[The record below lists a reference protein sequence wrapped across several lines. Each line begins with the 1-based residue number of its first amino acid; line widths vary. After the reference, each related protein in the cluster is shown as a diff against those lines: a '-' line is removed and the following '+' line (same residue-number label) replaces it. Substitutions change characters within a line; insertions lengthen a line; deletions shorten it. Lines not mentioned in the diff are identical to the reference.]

1 VRTLTRR
8 HRRKTGSGPPADA
21 LIAWVGTDPYLRD
34 AITTAS
40 HRRELALPLPYR
52 SRSATA
58 AMAVCIVLACG
69 ATVAIIEIISHGRT
83 GQLTTT
89 PPPVTGRDNPAA
101 RGNNSTPSGA
111 EALLELP
118 ALPANGASPLGAY
131 RNPAPMKPMLLEGG
145 ASPARSQPA
154 PAPPSATAS
163 MPSSPE
169 SSIALPR
176 IDEAGNGHVNK
187 PDPASTRAQSG
198 RVGDPLP
205 HDPAGQPDAPTTG
218 NGSGTAAGSIPPL
231 DDSNTPVPPGSPSR
245 PPRRGTGTWTG
256 LPRGAA
262 AGSETDHTGSGHQS
276 SSDRRP
282 VTSLGS
288 TVRSGSAASL
298 GTGNRTSRAGK
309 NRNSGAV
316 SSAR

>member
-1 VRTLTRR
+1 VGWTPSETTVRTLTRR

-89 PPPVTGRDNPAA
+89 PPPVAGRDNPAA

-118 ALPANGASPLGAY
+118 ALPANGASPLGGLPQPGANETHVAG
-131 RNPAPMKPMLLEGG
+131 RRSFPGALSAG
-145 ASPARSQPA
+145 AS
-154 PAPPSATAS
+154 AS
-163 MPSSPE
+163 IRYRQHAQLS
-169 SSIALPR
+169 R
-176 IDEAGNGHVNK
+176 VVH
-187 PDPASTRAQSG
+187 RAAQ
-198 RVGDPLP
+198 D
-205 HDPAGQPDAPTTG
+205 
-218 NGSGTAAGSIPPL
+218 
-231 DDSNTPVPPGSPSR
+231 
-245 PPRRGTGTWTG
+245 RRGREW
-256 LPRGAA
+256 PR
-262 AGSETDHTGSGHQS
+262 Q
-276 SSDRRP
+276 
-282 VTSLGS
+282 
-288 TVRSGSAASL
+288 
-298 GTGNRTSRAGK
+298 
-309 NRNSGAV
+309 
-316 SSAR
+316 